1 MRKTISF
8 CLIFFFTFLSNSF
21 ANLQFKQ
28 SKDISEDT
36 SRLRGIFIKPDGT
49 RLYVTEDRDTSQQNV
64 IEYTL
69 TTPFD
74 VTTAS
79 NPKKTLL
86 AVTEGGLV
94 SVIDNPHAIEFK
106 TDGTEMYI
114 IRSDGSTRVSIEQ
127 FTLSTPW
134 DTTTISWTTFK
145 NIKTGCFDSIQQR
158 GLDFKPD
165 GTRVFVASQGLS
177 LIHI

>member
-1 MRKTISF
+1 MKK
-8 CLIFFFTFLSNSF
+8 TFLFIVFFLTLMSSYSF

-79 NPKKTLL
+79 NPKK
-86 AVTEGGLV
+86 
-94 SVIDNPHAIEFK
+94 N
-106 TDGTEMYI
+106 
-114 IRSDGSTRVSIEQ
+114 
-127 FTLSTPW
+127 
-134 DTTTISWTTFK
+134 TF
-145 NIKTGCFDSIQQR
+145 S
-158 GLDFKPD
+158 
-165 GTRVFVASQGLS
+165 SY
-177 LIHI
+177 

>member
-1 MRKTISF
+1 MKKTFI
-8 CLIFFFTFLSNSF
+8 LVIFLLSLFSSNSF

-28 SKDISEDT
+28 SKDISGDT

-106 TDGTEMYI
+106 PDGTEMYI

-134 DTTTISWTTFK
+134 DTTTISWSTFK
-145 NIKTGCFDSIQQR
+145 NIKTGCFSSCLLYTSDAA
-158 GLDFKPD
+158 DE
-165 GTRVFVASQGLS
+165 
-177 LIHI
+177 

>member
-49 RLYVTEDRDTSQQNV
+49 RLYVTEDRDPGAQNV

-86 AVTEGGLV
+86 AVTEGGIV
-94 SVIDNPHAIEFK
+94 SVIDNPHAIE
-106 TDGTEMYI
+106 
-114 IRSDGSTRVSIEQ
+114 
-127 FTLSTPW
+127 
-134 DTTTISWTTFK
+134 
-145 NIKTGCFDSIQQR
+145 
-158 GLDFKPD
+158 
-165 GTRVFVASQGLS
+165 LS
-177 LIHI
+177 LMGQRCILFEVIVVLEFQSNNLHFLHPGIRQLYLGLLLKI

>member
-1 MRKTISF
+1 MKKVF
-8 CLIFFFTFLSNSF
+8 VLVIFLLSLFSSNSF

-28 SKDISEDT
+28 SKDISGDT

-79 NPKKTLL
+79 FL
-86 AVTEGGLV
+86 
-94 SVIDNPHAIEFK
+94 
-106 TDGTEMYI
+106 Y
-114 IRSDGSTRVSIEQ
+114 
-127 FTLSTPW
+127 
-134 DTTTISWTTFK
+134 
-145 NIKTGCFDSIQQR
+145 
-158 GLDFKPD
+158 
-165 GTRVFVASQGLS
+165 S
-177 LIHI
+177 LK